1 MLKRRDSVAISNVG
15 NYLKTA
21 SSDLTNAKGKL
32 IEDINS
38 ILESYQGND
47 ANIIVERFKE
57 AAMRIDSITSR
68 LDYYSTYM
76 VNLSNHDRNNIDE
89 ANQGMNNIMPLPT
102 ESEINLALA
111 PPNIL
116 VSSVSD
122 GGESDV

>member
-32 IEDINS
+32 LEDINS

-89 ANQGMNNIMPLPT
+89 ANRGMSSIMPLPT
-102 ESEINLALA
+102 ESEIDVALA
-111 PPNIL
+111 PNIL
-116 VSSVSD
+116 ISSVSD